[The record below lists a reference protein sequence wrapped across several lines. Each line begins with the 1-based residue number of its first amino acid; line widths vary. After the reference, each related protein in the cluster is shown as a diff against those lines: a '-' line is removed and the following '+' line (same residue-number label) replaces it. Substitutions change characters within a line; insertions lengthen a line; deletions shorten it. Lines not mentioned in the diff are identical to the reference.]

1 MDHAAWI
8 IFGIVLI
15 ALAARLLIGPSNPL
29 PDEQESQGSDLD
41 TPD

>member
-15 ALAARLLIGPSNPL
+15 ALVARLLIGPSDPL
-29 PDEQESQGSDLD
+29 PDEQDSQSGDLD
-41 TPD
+41 PSD